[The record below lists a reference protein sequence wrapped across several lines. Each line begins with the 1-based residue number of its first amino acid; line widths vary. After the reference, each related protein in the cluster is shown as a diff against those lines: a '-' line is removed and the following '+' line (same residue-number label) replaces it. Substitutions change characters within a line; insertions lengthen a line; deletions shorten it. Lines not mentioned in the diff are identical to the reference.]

1 MTQTVSTFKSFLR
14 NWINPGRSNPKQK
27 TRKKAI
33 VNNAA
38 SKLLNGKMEK
48 LEDEYNWLS
57 KVENK
62 YFHARDNIENLFLKD
77 FNYDDWFV
85 RPLEGD

>member
-1 MTQTVSTFKSFLR
+1 MTQNISTFKSFLR

-27 TRKKAI
+27 TRKKVI

-48 LEDEYNWLS
+48 LEDEYN
-57 KVENK
+57 
-62 YFHARDNIENLFLKD
+62 
-77 FNYDDWFV
+77 
-85 RPLEGD
+85 

>member
-1 MTQTVSTFKSFLR
+1 MIIISFNNSLLVMKCLMRFLMTQNISTFKSFLR

-27 TRKKAI
+27 TRKKVI

-48 LEDEYNWLS
+48 LEDEYN
-57 KVENK
+57 
-62 YFHARDNIENLFLKD
+62 
-77 FNYDDWFV
+77 
-85 RPLEGD
+85 